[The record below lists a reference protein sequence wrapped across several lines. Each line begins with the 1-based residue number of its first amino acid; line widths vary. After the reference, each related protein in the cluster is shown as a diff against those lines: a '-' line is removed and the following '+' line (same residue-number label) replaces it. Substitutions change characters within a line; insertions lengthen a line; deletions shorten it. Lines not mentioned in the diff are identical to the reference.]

1 MAYYVILVLRNCVQ
15 YAHACIL
22 AVTSCTID
30 AVIVDMQSA
39 QCTSAFFIS
48 QRRGFSTNG
57 VHCFSN
63 WTFTKA
69 RFC

>member
-1 MAYYVILVLRNCVQ
+1 VILVLRNRVQ

-39 QCTSAFFIS
+39 QCTSAFLSHSAEGLAPVVFIIS
-48 QRRGFSTNG
+48 E
-57 VHCFSN
+57 V
-63 WTFTKA
+63 
-69 RFC
+69 